1 MTIGVHYIAFYSQ
14 KGLRNAFWVGLCLP
28 KKNFKLA
35 SAPKPIISDVVHWW
49 GAASWL
55 WPPCGQLVGEAPP
68 QKSGEKW
75 CLGGD
80 GISCSAPTPK
90 GTRGRWCLTPFGTA
104 QESKTRKAPH
114 PPKTKDQ
121 TKGLGEKRGKKK
133 RKQRKGKKGVEK
145 KKKNHG
151 TQDSRV
157 VPHRGTNWAALRLTA
172 QIGRDAVLSK
182 SYGRGYPFHLSNP
195 FVCHLQNASVH

>member
-80 GISCSAPTPK
+80 GISCFLFCAQDERKVVSDAVWHGAGIKDKKGPPTPQ
-90 GTRGRWCLTPFGTA
+90 RPGRK
-104 QESKTRKAPH
+104 E
-114 PPKTKDQ
+114 KTK
-121 TKGLGEKRGKKK
+121 KRKEGGEKKKQKKK
-133 RKQRKGKKGVEK
+133 RKTTAPRIPAWSP
-145 KKKNHG
+145 
-151 TQDSRV
+151 TV
-157 VPHRGTNWAALRLTA
+157 VLTE
-172 QIGRDAVLSK
+172 RHS
-182 SYGRGYPFHLSNP
+182 S
-195 FVCHLQNASVH
+195 

>member
-35 SAPKPIISDVVHWW
+35 SAPKPIISDVVHWL

-80 GISCSAPTPK
+80 GISCFLFCAQDERKVVSDAVWHGAGIKDKNKK
-90 GTRGRWCLTPFGTA
+90 G
-104 QESKTRKAPH
+104 PH
-114 PPKTKDQ
+114 PPKTKD
-121 TKGLGEKRGKKK
+121 LGEKRGKK
-133 RKQRKGKKGVEK
+133 
-145 KKKNHG
+145 
-151 TQDSRV
+151 
-157 VPHRGTNWAALRLTA
+157 
-172 QIGRDAVLSK
+172 
-182 SYGRGYPFHLSNP
+182 
-195 FVCHLQNASVH
+195 

>member
-28 KKNFKLA
+28 KKIFKLA

-80 GISCSAPTPK
+80 GISCSAPR
-90 GTRGRWCLTPFGTA
+90 TRGRWCLTPFGTA
-104 QESKTRKAPH
+104 QESKTRKAP
-114 PPKTKDQ
+114 PPLKD
-121 TKGLGEKRGKKK
+121 LGEKRKRRKGKRGERKKKQKKK
-133 RKQRKGKKGVEK
+133 RKTTAPRIPAWSP
-145 KKKNHG
+145 
-151 TQDSRV
+151 TV
-157 VPHRGTNWAALRLTA
+157 VLT
-172 QIGRDAVLSK
+172 GRHS
-182 SYGRGYPFHLSNP
+182 G
-195 FVCHLQNASVH
+195 

>member
-28 KKNFKLA
+28 KKFFKLA

-80 GISCSAPTPK
+80 GISCSAPAPK

-104 QESKTRKAPH
+104 QESKTRTRKAPT
-114 PPKTKDQ
+114 PQRPKTW
-121 TKGLGEKRGKKK
+121 EKRENEEKERGGREKKNKK
-133 RKQRKGKKGVEK
+133 RKEK
-145 KKKNHG
+145 PRHPG
-151 TQDSRV
+151 F
-157 VPHRGTNWAALRLTA
+157 PRGPPPW
-172 QIGRDAVLSK
+172 
-182 SYGRGYPFHLSNP
+182 Y
-195 FVCHLQNASVH
+195 

>member
-28 KKNFKLA
+28 KKIFKLA
-35 SAPKPIISDVVHWW
+35 SAPKPIISDVVHWL

-55 WPPCGQLVGEAPP
+55 WPPCGQLVGKAPP

-80 GISCSAPTPK
+80 GISCSAPAPK

-104 QESKTRKAPH
+104 QESKTRKAP
-114 PPKTKDQ
+114 PPLKD
-121 TKGLGEKRGKKK
+121 LGEKRKRRKGKRGERKKNKK
-133 RKQRKGKKGVEK
+133 RKEK
-145 KKKNHG
+145 PRHPG
-151 TQDSRV
+151 F
-157 VPHRGTNWAALRLTA
+157 PRGPPPW
-172 QIGRDAVLSK
+172 
-182 SYGRGYPFHLSNP
+182 Y
-195 FVCHLQNASVH
+195 

>member
-1 MTIGVHYIAFYSQ
+1 MSTISRFTAKRACAMHFGSDSASQ
-14 KGLRNAFWVGLCLP
+14 K
-28 KKNFKLA
+28 KIFKLA

-80 GISCSAPTPK
+80 GISCSAPAPK

-121 TKGLGEKRGKKK
+121 TKGLGEKRGKKEKTKK
-133 RKQRKGKKGVEK
+133 RKEGGREK
-145 KKKNHG
+145 KRK
-151 TQDSRV
+151 TTAPRIPAWSPTV
-157 VPHRGTNWAALRLTA
+157 VLT
-172 QIGRDAVLSK
+172 GRHS
-182 SYGRGYPFHLSNP
+182 G
-195 FVCHLQNASVH
+195 

>member
-28 KKNFKLA
+28 KKFFKLA
-35 SAPKPIISDVVHWW
+35 SAPKPIISDVVHWL

-80 GISCSAPTPK
+80 GISCSAPAPK

-104 QESKTRKAPH
+104 QESKTRKAPT
-114 PPKTKDQ
+114 PQRPGRKRENE
-121 TKGLGEKRGKKK
+121 EKERGGREKKNKK
-133 RKQRKGKKGVEK
+133 RKEK
-145 KKKNHG
+145 PRHPG
-151 TQDSRV
+151 F
-157 VPHRGTNWAALRLTA
+157 PRGPPPW
-172 QIGRDAVLSK
+172 
-182 SYGRGYPFHLSNP
+182 Y
-195 FVCHLQNASVH
+195 

>member
-28 KKNFKLA
+28 KKIFKLA

-114 PPKTKDQ
+114 PPKTKQ
-121 TKGLGEKRGKKK
+121 KAWEKSVEKK

-145 KKKNHG
+145 KKEKPRHPG
-151 TQDSRV
+151 F
-157 VPHRGTNWAALRLTA
+157 PRGPPPW
-172 QIGRDAVLSK
+172 
-182 SYGRGYPFHLSNP
+182 Y
-195 FVCHLQNASVH
+195 